1 MNKIVE
7 LAGNSLIS
15 YLQYKFIIYQLYIQE
30 LLYVNAI
37 FALVNIFINTIQ
49 YNVIMQGINF
59 NQRPTS

>member
-37 FALVNIFINTIQ
+37 FALVNIFINKKNSNNILWKINTI
-49 YNVIMQGINF
+49 
-59 NQRPTS
+59 